1 MDVQQQQFSSRGRPL
16 IQAGPSK
23 NQFAA
28 DELARMAAVRDAR
41 KQLMK
46 EQLLP
51 QLQANPQ
58 LMDMIHTVLQDPND
72 MDILNELFSEM
83 NTGRGGK
90 KRRRTQRR
98 RTLKRMTKR
107 RRY

>member
-1 MDVQQQQFSSRGRPL
+1 MNFSRSGRPI
-16 IQAGPSK
+16 IQAEQK
-23 NQFAA
+23 NQVAA

-90 KRRRTQRR
+90 RSKKSNKRR
-98 RTLKRMTKR
+98 RTLKKRTLRR

>member
-1 MDVQQQQFSSRGRPL
+1 MNFSRSGRPI
-16 IQAGPSK
+16 IQAEQK
-23 NQFAA
+23 NQVAA
-28 DELARMAAVRDAR
+28 NQLAIMESARAAR

-58 LMDMIHTVLQDPND
+58 LMDMIPTVLQTKED

-90 KRRRTQRR
+90 RSK
-98 RTLKRMTKR
+98 KRMTKR
-107 RRY
+107 RRTLRRMTLRKRRRY